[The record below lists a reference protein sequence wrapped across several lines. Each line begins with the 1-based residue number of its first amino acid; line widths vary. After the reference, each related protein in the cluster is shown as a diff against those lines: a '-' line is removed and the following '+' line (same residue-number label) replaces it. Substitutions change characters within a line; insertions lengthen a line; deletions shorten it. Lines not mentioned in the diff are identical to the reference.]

1 MSSIT
6 IITVNHKINKF
17 KLRRLIILNY
27 NSESVQKEEF
37 KQHLSWFETEFDEM
51 FVNKSNPLTD
61 FEKKLANSL
70 LNKLS
75 ESINQCQDEKLL
87 FDLVSTLNNIE
98 KKHPELF

>member
-1 MSSIT
+1 M
-6 IITVNHKINKF
+6 F
-17 KLRRLIILNY
+17 LNY
-27 NSESVQKEEF
+27 NSENLQKEEF
-37 KQHLSWFETEFDEM
+37 QQHLYWFETEFDEI
-51 FVNKSNPLTD
+51 FQNKSEKLTE

-87 FDLVSTLNNIE
+87 YDLVSTLNNIE

>member
-1 MSSIT
+1 M
-6 IITVNHKINKF
+6 F
-17 KLRRLIILNY
+17 LNY
-27 NSESVQKEEF
+27 NSENLQKEEF
-37 KQHLSWFETEFDEM
+37 QQHLYWFETEFDEI
-51 FVNKSNPLTD
+51 FQNKSETLTE

-87 FDLVSTLNNIE
+87 YDLVSTLNNIE